1 MQCRPNWE
9 GGQYEGD
16 DATRFEALRL
26 AMELGVNYVDI
37 ELKVA
42 DKFISF
48 IYGSKPEK
56 CKLIVSAHN
65 YESTPSCEELADLV
79 ARIQAVG
86 ADIVKIATTANDIVD
101 VSQMFQ
107 VMVHCQ
113 GLNTNRIGAKLLISV
128 PISGAELWDL
138 AARSWAT
145 QHNSYV
151 GRPRGAEPSNLSA
164 NVIGNDPKD
173 LSAN

>member
-1 MQCRPNWE
+1 MQKNLPKIDR
-9 GGQYEGD
+9 
-16 DATRFEALRL
+16 RL
-26 AMELGVNYVDI
+26 NANRLCAEVTLISADSPAN
-37 ELKVA
+37 VA
-42 DKFISF
+42 AEPIPS
-48 IYGSKPEK
+48 
-56 CKLIVSAHN
+56 
-65 YESTPSCEELADLV
+65 STW
-79 ARIQAVG
+79 
-86 ADIVKIATTANDIVD
+86 
-101 VSQMFQ
+101 
-107 VMVHCQ
+107 Q
-113 GLNTNRIGAKLLISV
+113 GLNTNRIGAKPLISV